1 MQVKKENIKEDIL
14 RVAKAEFYKNGFK
27 NTSMRTIAKKSDVG
41 LSNIYNY
48 FRDKDE
54 IFRTV
59 LTPLLTAFNR
69 IMDEHNKP
77 EYISTDIFTS
87 IQYQTDHI
95 NTFVNLIINYR
106 EDLKLLLYRSHG
118 SSLENF
124 SDQYSD
130 IHTEVGIEYM
140 KKMKEKYPHINN
152 NISSFFIHIMSS
164 WWITIIGEIVS
175 HEVPED
181 EIERFVSEFIE
192 FTTAGWKKIMKA

>member
-1 MQVKKENIKEDIL
+1 MQTKKENIKEDIL

-27 NTSMRTIAKKSDVG
+27 NTSMRTIAKKANVG

-59 LTPLLTAFNR
+59 LTPLLTAFDR

-87 IQYQTDHI
+87 IDYQAEHI
-95 NTFVNLIINYR
+95 NTFVTLITNYR
-106 EDLKLLLYRSHG
+106 EDLKLLLYKSHG

-124 SDQYSD
+124 SDEYSD
-130 IHTEVGIEYM
+130 IHTTVGMEYM
-140 KKMKEKYPHINN
+140 KQMKDKYPHINN
-152 NISSFFIHIMSS
+152 NVSSFFIHIMSS

-175 HEVPED
+175 HDVPED
-181 EIERFVSEFIE
+181 KIEQFIGEFIE
-192 FTTAGWKKIMKA
+192 FSTAGWRKIMKA